1 MQSKDFLSA
10 DKAGIGG
17 TDDLSALLA
26 DMQSQIDSVVV
37 TTGTFTPVWRF
48 DDGSWDTGSNTQG
61 KWTRINDLVIVTFRI
76 ETTTTSSSPSGNAR
90 LGGLPFN
97 IINSSSTKNPAA
109 IQPLA
114 FGSNWPSVAVPYVDD
129 EVEFLIMDSTHAP
142 QPLVAAHMVA
152 GDHKNSIVGSV
163 TYYTS
168 G

>member
-61 KWTRINDLVIVTFRI
+61 KWTRINDLVIVC
-76 ETTTTSSSPSGNAR
+76 
-90 LGGLPFN
+90 LL
-97 IINSSSTKNPAA
+97 
-109 IQPLA
+109 
-114 FGSNWPSVAVPYVDD
+114 
-129 EVEFLIMDSTHAP
+129 
-142 QPLVAAHMVA
+142 
-152 GDHKNSIVGSV
+152 
-163 TYYTS
+163 YTS
-168 G
+168 DAADE